1 MPVDDWA
8 PVIKTHL
15 QAIHTAA
22 LAAEEIPVEGEI
34 YGYDEWPPVLEMLP
48 ASLVGTAGGSQDYG
62 LGNPAIAFH
71 NVRIWFY
78 FSLGTSLA
86 EAQKM
91 AWPFVERVRNEFAND
106 MQLGDTADIFHPP
119 PAPGIFYDG
128 PGLLEYAGKQYA
140 GIIFDYLLKD
150 NESGTFPV
158 SA

>member
-1 MPVDDWA
+1 MPVDDWG
-8 PVIKTHL
+8 PVIKTHMETV
-15 QAIHTAA
+15 HTDA
-22 LAAEEIPVEGEI
+22 LAAEEIPTIGQI
-34 YGYDEWPPVLEMLP
+34 YGYNEWPPSFEGLP
-48 ASLVGTAGGSQDYG
+48 VSLIGTAGGSQDYG

-91 AWPFVERVRNEFAND
+91 AWPFVERVRNEFATD
-106 MQLGDTADIFHPP
+106 MQLGGNVDMFHPP

-128 PGLLEYAGKQYA
+128 PGTLPYAGRDYA
-140 GIIFDYLLKD
+140 GIIFDYLLKE